1 MLKLISL
8 RTAIAMGIAIGTIEA
23 RLIAAEADINL
34 AEFFRSYL
42 EADCRFS
49 PMRATRLGDH
59 RFDHLL
65 DDVSAAALKHR
76 TDLARNTLKEMPRKV
91 DYARL
96 SRACQVDYEI
106 LRHDLETGLWLD
118 EIERP
123 YETDPRIYTS
133 LATDCAYALLT
144 QSTLPKET
152 NISNAVARIRLVPGL
167 LAAGRQNLRRPSRVV
182 TETAIKQ
189 NRGAIAF
196 YETELFQMVG
206 DTPQIEAVRKAAAIA
221 AEALRQ
227 HQEFLERELLPRAT
241 GDWRLGR
248 KNYREKFA
256 RVLDAGFT
264 ADQVLAMAET
274 EFIQVR
280 RDMLLISRQLWSRY
294 FPTTPLP
301 PDDEAGRRET
311 IDRVVSEIGRD
322 HGKPEDLT
330 ANARATVARLKQF
343 ITDRNILKLPDPDR
357 CQVLEMPEFQR
368 GNSVAFLNSAPPLDP
383 TASSIYA
390 VSPPPSDWDAARV
403 ESLLSEYNSRMLQI
417 LTLHE
422 AYPGHYVQLDYANKH
437 PSLVRRVLG
446 AGTFEEGWANYCEQM
461 MLDQGYGDGDL
472 ALRLMQ
478 LKFYLRTVANA
489 ILDHKLHCGQMTDEQ
504 ALRFLI
510 DDAFQSEGEA
520 RLKLIRA
527 KQSSVQ
533 LSSYFVG
540 RTAFMRLRREIQR
553 ELGSEFNLARFHEA
567 VLEQGSVPV
576 KYLPELVRASL
587 RTNKS
592 RQ

>member
-8 RTAIAMGIAIGTIEA
+8 RTAILVGIAIGAIEA
-23 RLIAAEADINL
+23 RLVAAEADIKL

-42 EADCRFS
+42 EADCQLS

-59 RFDHLL
+59 RFDRLL
-65 DDVSAAALKHR
+65 DDVSAAARKRR
-76 TDLARNTLKEMPRKV
+76 TELARHTLKEMPRKV
-91 DYARL
+91 DYAKL
-96 SRACQVDYEI
+96 SRPCQVDYEI
-106 LRHDLETGLWLD
+106 FRHDLETGLWLD

-133 LATDCAYALLT
+133 LATDCAYAVLT

-167 LAAGRQNLRRPSRVV
+167 LAAGRQNLRRPPRVV

-189 NRGAIAF
+189 NKGAIAF
-196 YETELFQMVG
+196 YETELFQLVG
-206 DTPQIEAVRKAAAIA
+206 DTPQIEEVRKAAATA
-221 AEALRQ
+221 VAALRE

-248 KNYREKFA
+248 KNYREKFV
-256 RVLDAGFT
+256 RVLDAGLT
-264 ADQVLAMAET
+264 ADEVLAMAES
-274 EFIQVR
+274 EFAQVR

-322 HGKPEDLT
+322 HGKPEELA
-330 ANARATVARLKQF
+330 ANARATVALLKQF
-343 ITDRNILKLPDPDR
+343 ITDRRILKLPDPDR
-357 CQVLEMPEFQR
+357 CQVIEMPEFQR
-368 GNSVAFLNSAPPLDP
+368 GNSVAFLNAAPPLDA

-489 ILDHKLHCGQMTDEQ
+489 ILDHKLHCGEMTDEQ

-540 RTAFMRLRREIQR
+540 RTAFMRLRRQIQR

-567 VLEQGSVPV
+567 ILEQGSVPV
-576 KYLPELVRASL
+576 KYLPELVRSSL
-587 RTNKS
+587 RMKKS
-592 RQ
+592 SR